1 MTKTAETKFVIVI
14 FTLLAIGLFVYIQTT
29 NTKTQA
35 SKIIKPSSRLQIVTS
50 FYPLYF
56 FTTQIVQ
63 DKADVH
69 NITPA
74 GAEPHDYEPTTRDMV
89 KIENSRLLIINGAKL
104 EGWAEDI
111 KNILSGRNTTILSVG
126 EKIANLNTMEG
137 DIQIRDPHIWLNPVL
152 AKKEIEIITES
163 LIMTDPANSQFYA
176 DNAKVLIGKLE
187 ILNNQFRTE
196 LSTCQKK
203 DIITAH
209 AAFEYLAKEYGL
221 KQTAISGLSPDEEP
235 SPKKLAEVAKFA
247 EQNQV
252 DYIFFESLVSPK
264 LASTI
269 AEEIGAKTLVLNPIE
284 GLTDE
289 EIKNGKTYFTEM
301 QNNLINLKIALQC
314 L

>member
-1 MTKTAETKFVIVI
+1 MTRIVDNKI
-14 FTLLAIGLFVYIQTT
+14 KILFFTLLAIGLFVYILTT
-29 NTKTQA
+29 N
-35 SKIIKPSSRLQIVTS
+35 IKSQSSRITTPSTRLQIVTS

-74 GAEPHDYEPTTRDMV
+74 GAEPHDYEPTTKDMV
-89 KIENSRLLIINGAKL
+89 KIENSRLLIINGARL
-104 EGWAEDI
+104 EGWAENI
-111 KNILSGRNTTILSVG
+111 KNILSGQNTTILSVG
-126 EKIANLNTMEG
+126 EKIANLNMVEG
-137 DIQIRDPHIWLNPVL
+137 STQISDPHIWLNPTL
-152 AKKEIEIITES
+152 AKKEVEIITGN
-163 LIMTDPANSQFYA
+163 LIIIDPTNSQFYV
-176 DNAKVLIGKLE
+176 DNSKILIDKLE
-187 ILNNQFRTE
+187 ILNNHFKTE
-196 LSTCQKK
+196 LSNCRKNN
-203 DIITAH
+203 IITSH
-209 AAFEYLAKEYGL
+209 AAFEYLAKEYHL

-247 EQNQV
+247 RQNQV

-269 AEEIGAKTLVLNPIE
+269 AQEIGAKTLVLNPIE